1 LCIIKKNVQN
11 YLQIRNFL
19 YLCQVL
25 TIKNPVMIDTIK
37 QYAEELWADYVELR
51 DAFGSLDE
59 ASQKA
64 FSQWMV
70 MDELLNRLN
79 LHDEQ

>member
-1 LCIIKKNVQN
+1 VQN

-25 TIKNPVMIDTIK
+25 TLKNLVMIDTIK
-37 QYAEELWADYVELR
+37 QYEQELWAEYVELR
-51 DAFGSLDE
+51 DAFGALDD
-59 ASQKA
+59 ATQKA

-70 MDELLNRLN
+70 MDELLTRLN
-79 LHDEQ
+79 LNDEK

>member
-1 LCIIKKNVQN
+1 MQN

-25 TIKNPVMIDTIK
+25 TLKNLVMTDTIK
-37 QYAEELWADYVELR
+37 QYEQELWAEYVELR
-51 DAFGSLDE
+51 DAFGALDD
-59 ASQKA
+59 ATQKA

-70 MDELLNRLN
+70 MDELLTRLN
-79 LHDEQ
+79 LNDEK